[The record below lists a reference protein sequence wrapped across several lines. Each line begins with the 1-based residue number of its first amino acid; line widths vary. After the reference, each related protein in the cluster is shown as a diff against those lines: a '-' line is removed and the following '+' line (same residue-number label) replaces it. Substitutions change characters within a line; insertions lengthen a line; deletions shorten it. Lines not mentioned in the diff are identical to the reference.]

1 MKFSPKF
8 FTGLTEKLTDKLT
21 DKQVDKTNCLNPLH
35 MRVCGGIETKNY

>member
-21 DKQVDKTNCLNPLH
+21 DKQIDKTNGLNPLH
-35 MRVCGGIETKNY
+35 MRVGV